1 MDSPS
6 NQSKQVSSL
15 ISKLEEDRAFLL
27 EQIDKGKWNSFRSD
41 LAALERELGQLL
53 NSAVDSMEGKDN
65 S

>member
-6 NQSKQVSSL
+6 NQSKQVSIL